1 MAKSYEQI
9 KKIKEAKNNIEDSIE
24 IIKNLYSKMRFI
36 DIESNL
42 PKNASNNSCCFLLKE

>member
-9 KKIKEAKNNIEDSIE
+9 EQVKTIKNNIEDNIE
-24 IIKNLYSKMRFI
+24 ITEDLYSKMRFM

-42 PKNASNNSCCFLLKE
+42 PKNTSNNSCCFLLKE